1 MLSMFLEFG
10 AIHHNVIQ
18 VYDDETVKEK
28 LKNLIYKSAKHGWC
42 IGETKLHYREFRR
55 SIPGHT

>member
-1 MLSMFLEFG
+1 MLSMFLDFG

-28 LKNLIYKSAKHGWC
+28 LKNLIYKSAKHG
-42 IGETKLHYREFRR
+42 
-55 SIPGHT
+55 

>member
-1 MLSMFLEFG
+1 MLSMFLDFG

-28 LKNLIYKSAKHGWC
+28 LKNLIYKSAKHDPC
-42 IGETKLHYREFRR
+42 ISEAKW
-55 SIPGHT
+55 